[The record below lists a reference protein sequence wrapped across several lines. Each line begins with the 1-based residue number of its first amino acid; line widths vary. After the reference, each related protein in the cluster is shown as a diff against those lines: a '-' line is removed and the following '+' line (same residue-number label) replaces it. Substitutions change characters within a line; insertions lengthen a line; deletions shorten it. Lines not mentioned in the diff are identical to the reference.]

1 MASIGINKSGT
12 KCIRFFDQNGDR
24 KTLHIGKVD
33 KRTARL
39 ILVHVERLAS
49 AAKSRC
55 SVPDETSNW
64 VGSLGDEMRSKMARV
79 GLIAARESVSLRL
92 YIEQYIERR
101 KDVKSNTLISWRRT
115 LRYLLLKFDGSRQLQ
130 TFTKADCKD
139 FRQCMV
145 ALGYAEATIRRTC
158 GVARQFFEGARE
170 RGLIADNPFKVKDVP
185 VASIAN
191 PDRQE
196 YVTREA
202 IEAVIAACPDVQW
215 RLLVALSRYGGLRC
229 PSEHLGLLWDGVN
242 WEAGRMVVYS
252 PKTEHHPGGA
262 MRTVPIFSELM
273 PYLREAYDLRGDSQY
288 VISRYRNTNANL
300 RTEFLRIIKRAGV
313 TPWAKLFHALRA
325 SCETDL
331 AGMYPIHTV
340 CRWLG
345 NSVAVAAKH
354 YLSVKDDDFDR
365 ASGRC
370 QNPGQSVAETSGQHR
385 PAISRSMVNHWKP
398 SVSPSRRVGVT
409 GIEPVTPSV

>member
-1 MASIGINKSGT
+1 MASIGINKSGS
-12 KCIRFFDQNGDR
+12 KCVRFFDQNGDR

-33 KRTARL
+33 KRAARL
-39 ILVHVERLAS
+39 ILSHVERLAS

-55 SVPDETSNW
+55 SVPDETSSW
-64 VGSLGDEMRSKMARV
+64 VGSLGDELRSKMARV
-79 GLIAARESVSLRL
+79 GLIAARESVSLRS

-101 KDVKSNTLISWRRT
+101 TDVKQNTLISWRRT
-115 LRYLLLKFDGSRQLQ
+115 LRYLLLKFDGSRLLQ

-145 ALGYAEATIRRTC
+145 ALGYAEATTRRTC
-158 GVARQFFEGARE
+158 GVARQFFEDAKE
-170 RGLIADNPFKVKDVP
+170 RGLIADNPFKVRDVP

-196 YVTREA
+196 YVTRET
-202 IEAVIAACPDVQW
+202 IDSVIAACPCEQW
-215 RLLVALSRYGGLRC
+215 RLLLALSRYGGLRC
-229 PSEHLGLLWDGVN
+229 PSEHLGMLWQGVN
-242 WEAGRMVVYS
+242 WETGRMVVYS

-262 MRTVPIFSELM
+262 MRVVPIFTELL
-273 PYLREAYDLRGDSQY
+273 PYLRDAYDQRGDSPY

-300 RTEFLRIIKRAGV
+300 RTQLLRIIKRAGV
-313 TPWAKLFHALRA
+313 EPWPKLFHALRA

-331 AGMYPIHTV
+331 AGVYSIHKV

-354 YLSVKDDDFDR
+354 YLSVTDDDYDR

-370 QNPGQSVAETSGQHR
+370 QNPGQSVAVNGSKER
-385 PAISRSMVNHWKP
+385 PAVSRSVVNHWEP
-398 SVSPSRRVGVT
+398 SESPNRRVGVT